1 MVRDRAL
8 REPDLP
14 GELRRR
20 RRAFAEEGDD
30 LEPDVV
36 GERAELLGLGDDEDV
51 VGLVVRLWKIKRSM
65 AAGTIRQPSTV
76 RKPYGTNVPSG
87 PAGVGSEKVV
97 PGTALPGTPLT
108 ASVEKANVSVANAV
122 RSLFTSS
129 AWSLLF
135 ANVSQA
141 WW

>member
-14 GELRRR
+14 GELGRRR
-20 RRAFAEEGDD
+20 RPLAQERDD

-51 VGLVVRLWKIKRSM
+51 VGLVVRLWEIQTVDGCRN
-65 AAGTIRQPSTV
+65 IRQPSTV

-87 PAGVGSEKVV
+87 PAGAGSGRSA
-97 PGTALPGTPLT
+97 PGTALPGTPFT
-108 ASVEKANVSVANAV
+108 ASVEYANVSIANATE
-122 RSLFTSS
+122 SLFTSS